1 MLEEPTIFITKAS
14 GCFDATRKRE
24 SFFSNHLFKPQAS
37 LSSIRTQTISCW
49 IHGPELNECKARFID
64 SMDPFAQDA
73 ELCLREFSK
82 SSTDHAYTWYLTLN
96 QDPSKNGCTYN
107 CFQCKV
113 HLYRSEGFSIQV
125 GQTLT
130 TPK

>member
-73 ELCLREFSK
+73 ELCLRGVLKVVYRSRIHLVSHVKPGSIQE
-82 SSTDHAYTWYLTLN
+82 W
-96 QDPSKNGCTYN
+96 
-107 CFQCKV
+107 V
-113 HLYRSEGFSIQV
+113 HLIIVFNVKFICTEVKVSLSK
-125 GQTLT
+125 LA
-130 TPK
+130 KL